1 MVVEQ
6 HLLQAINADGRD
18 EVVLL
23 VKSGVSLDITVRC
36 WRIAVFLNFENDTFC
51 WLEQKMAGGEER
63 NPLKDAIS
71 HPLILRELLRF
82 GAPVNAKVCTT

>member
-1 MVVEQ
+1 VEQ

-36 WRIAVFLNFENDTFC
+36 
-51 WLEQKMAGGEER
+51 
-63 NPLKDAIS
+63 
-71 HPLILRELLRF
+71 
-82 GAPVNAKVCTT
+82 